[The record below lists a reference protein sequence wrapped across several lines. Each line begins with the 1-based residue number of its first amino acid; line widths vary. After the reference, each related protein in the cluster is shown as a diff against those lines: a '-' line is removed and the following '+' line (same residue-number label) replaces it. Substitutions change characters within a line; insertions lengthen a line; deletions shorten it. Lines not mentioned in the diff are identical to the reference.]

1 MALLQLLSEMI
12 IETLKKFSLERR
24 PLTVDSLRGALSTQE
39 ELLSLLDPPPSKS
52 APVPVDPASDSRT
65 PSRVSLKG
73 DQAAQGANEL
83 FFKQMR
89 CTFLKVLEMV
99 EPIAR
104 EENLNRLVQLK
115 RSVDECHSAEALSS
129 LGKEM
134 VDTVDPVIGRAV
146 EQIGHS
152 NDFLAELSEDLG
164 TIEKELFS
172 YQTHNRETYLLHDRF
187 CDNLLSHT
195 EDLNDAVCSLK
206 PVDGS
211 RQFIAS
217 RLNTIGKALELKKKE
232 DENRLK
238 EADSKIAELQNSVRS
253 YNDEII
259 QVTERANA
267 LEKEIL
273 LDPLTKI
280 HNRRAYDIKIREYLR
295 SYHRNGQH
303 FSIILIDVD
312 HFKNVNDRYGHNAG
326 DKCLKEIARMVVTS
340 LRKTDFLARYGGEE
354 LVAILPGSTGEDAA
368 AVAEKLRS
376 RVDKARF
383 YYRDEVIQ
391 ITISLGVT
399 GVQPTDTDPELIF
412 VRVDEAMYMAKNDGR
427 NRVCTV

>member
-1 MALLQLLSEMI
+1 MALLQLLSEII
-12 IETLKKFSLERR
+12 IETLKRFSLEKR
-24 PLTVDSLRGALSTQE
+24 PLTVDSLREALTTQE
-39 ELLSLLDPPPSKS
+39 EVLSLLDPPPSRS
-52 APVPVDPASDSRT
+52 APVPVDPASYSRI

-73 DQAAQGANEL
+73 AQPAQGANEL

-89 CTFLKVLEMV
+89 CTFLKFLEMV

-115 RSVDECHSAEALSS
+115 NSVDECRGEEALAS
-129 LGKEM
+129 LGNEM
-134 VDTVDPVIGRAV
+134 VDTVDPIIGRVV

-152 NDFLAELSEDLG
+152 NDFLAELGENLG

-172 YQTHNRETYLLHDRF
+172 YQTRNRETYLLHDRF

-195 EDLNDAVCSLK
+195 EDLNDAVSSLK
-206 PVDGS
+206 PVDGT

-232 DENRLK
+232 DENRLR

-280 HNRRAYDIKIREYLR
+280 HNRRAYDIKIRECLR

-303 FSIILIDVD
+303 FSLILIDVD
-312 HFKNVNDRYGHNAG
+312 HFKKVNDRYGHHAG
-326 DKCLKEIARMVVTS
+326 DKCLKEIARMVATS

-376 RVDKARF
+376 RVDRARF
-383 YYRDEVIQ
+383 YYREEVIQ

-399 GVQPTDTDPELIF
+399 GVQPTDTDSELIF

>member
-1 MALLQLLSEMI
+1 MALLQLLSEII
-12 IETLKKFSLERR
+12 IETLKKFSMEKR
-24 PLTVDSLRGALSTQE
+24 PLTVDSLQGALSTQE
-39 ELLSLLDPPPSKS
+39 ELLSLLEQPPLLPAPSSKT
-52 APVPVDPASDSRT
+52 PA
-65 PSRVSLKG
+65 RVSLKC
-73 DQAAQGANEL
+73 ALPTSNEL
-83 FFKQMR
+83 FFKQMQ
-89 CTFLKVLEMV
+89 FMFVKFLEMV
-99 EPIAR
+99 EPIAK
-104 EENLNRLVQLK
+104 EENHKRLATLK
-115 RSVDECHSAEALSS
+115 NSVCECRSAEALAS
-129 LGKEM
+129 LGNEL
-134 VDTVDPVIGRAV
+134 VDAVDPIVCRAI

-152 NDFLAELSEDLG
+152 NDFLSELSENLG

-195 EDLNDAVCSLK
+195 EDLNDAVCSLN
-206 PVDGS
+206 PVNGT

-232 DENRLK
+232 DEDRLK
-238 EADSKIAELQNSVRS
+238 EADSKIAELQNSVRT

-267 LEKEIL
+267 LEKEML

-280 HNRRAYDIKIREYLR
+280 HNRRAYDLKIRECLR
-295 SYHRNGQH
+295 SYHRSSQH
-303 FSIILIDVD
+303 FSLVLIDVD
-312 HFKNVNDRYGHNAG
+312 HFKKVNDRYGHHAG
-326 DKCLKEIARMVVTS
+326 DKCLMEISKLVAAS

-376 RVDKARF
+376 RISKARF
-383 YYRDEVIQ
+383 YYHEEVIQ

-399 GVQPTDTDPELIF
+399 SVQPGDTDPELIF
-412 VRVDEAMYMAKNDGR
+412 VRVDEAMYMAKNEGR
-427 NRVCTV
+427 NMVCTM